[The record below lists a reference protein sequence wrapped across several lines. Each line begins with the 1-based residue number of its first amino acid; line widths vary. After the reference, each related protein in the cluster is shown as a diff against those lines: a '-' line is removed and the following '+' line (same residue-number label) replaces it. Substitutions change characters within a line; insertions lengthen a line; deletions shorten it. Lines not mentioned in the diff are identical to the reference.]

1 MFIPPALLGGFTS
14 VVPPVVFFGITLSF
28 LVMGYWRMNRSVR
41 LVSLTFIIIGGFF
54 MTSNSGLEF
63 GMPGIIQNIGTA
75 ALAAGA
81 AGMIISFIHR

>member
-1 MFIPPALLGGFTS
+1 
-14 VVPPVVFFGITLSF
+14 
-28 LVMGYWRMNRSVR
+28 
-41 LVSLTFIIIGGFF
+41 